1 MGDLLKKIRDRKKNV
16 SVPERID
23 ALKENDGGEELD
35 VEDKV
40 TLSKTANKT
49 SNKTPNKISEEDV
62 NSKIEKELASIP
74 ALAKPKL
81 MTIQAD
87 IKDKM
92 DIYCATNKITL
103 DTLIEGMF
111 SVLCE
116 PGDTKLS
123 EKVVARAKVGKGNR
137 DRSRKL
143 KTILTK
149 INDID

>member
-23 ALKENDGGEELD
+23 ALKEN
-35 VEDKV
+35 EDD
-40 TLSKTANKT
+40 LH
-49 SNKTPNKISEEDV
+49 SNTNSIAPISDDV
-62 NSKIEKELASIP
+62 NSKIESELASIP
-74 ALAKPKL
+74 ALAKAKL

-92 DIYCATNKITL
+92 EVYCATNKITL

-111 SVLCE
+111 SILCE
-116 PGDTKLS
+116 SENAELS
-123 EKVVARAKVGKGNR
+123 EKVIARAKVGKANR
-137 DRSRKL
+137 NRSRKL

-149 INDID
+149 INEID